1 MHGDI
6 EHYAMHKLQRGNR
19 TDLDGVSRANRK
31 RRRKKSLDRLDSKK
45 PRYRNGVEVSNKY
58 ACL

>member
-6 EHYAMHKLQRGNR
+6 EHYAMHKLQHGNS
-19 TDLDGVSRANRK
+19 TNFYGVSRSKRRKQRTKPANR
-31 RRRKKSLDRLDSKK
+31 RDSEK
-45 PRYRNGVEVSNKY
+45 PCYRNGVKAAGKY